1 LSEKYDVI
9 VVGGGPAGLS
19 TAYFLADKGYNII
32 VLERGSEPGSK
43 NVFGGRIYSYP
54 LDKYFPEWRKDAP
67 IERWVRREVLSIL
80 CKDSIV
86 NLEYEINRRL
96 NGYDSFTAF
105 LSRFLKWLALKVEE
119 KNVVVATN
127 VRVDEILFRD
137 DVAYGVR
144 IGEDKLEA
152 EYIVIAEGAN
162 TLLLE
167 KHGLRAKTSPRDI
180 AVGIKE
186 VIKLS
191 REKINERF
199 SLRDEEGLAQFLI
212 CPVFGAGF
220 IYTMKEYVSIGV
232 IYRPLFNNQVE
243 ARDVIEELRIHPHIS
258 KLLGDGIPIEY
269 SAHIVREA
277 GYRDLMHKPYG
288 RSYIVVGDAAGLIL
302 NTGFTVRGVDLA
314 IESGRLAAEA
324 IEKTPPGE
332 EPTLYM
338 KLLQEKGI
346 VTTLK
351 KFRKVSTILSD
362 QRIYREYPEII
373 CQILEKIYTVD
384 ELPETL
390 NESLKKA
397 VGGKT
402 SIIRLILQ
410 LLNMVRSL

>member
-1 LSEKYDVI
+1 MSERYDVI

-19 TAYFLADKGYNII
+19 TAYFLADHGYNTI

-54 LDKYFPEWRKDAP
+54 LDKYFPDWRKDAP
-67 IERWVRREVLSIL
+67 IERWVRREALSIL
-80 CKDSIV
+80 CEDNIV
-86 NLEYEINRRL
+86 NLEYEIDRKP

-105 LSRFLKWLALKVEE
+105 LSRFLKWLASKVEE

-137 DVAYGVR
+137 NIAYGVR

-162 TLLLE
+162 TLLSE
-167 KHGLRAKTSPRDI
+167 RHGLRRKISPRDI

-186 VIKLS
+186 VIRLG

-199 SLRDEEGLAQFLI
+199 CLGDGEGLAQFLI
-212 CPVFGAGF
+212 GSRFGGGF
-220 IYTMKEYVSIGV
+220 IYTMKEYVSMGV
-232 IYRPLFNNQVE
+232 IYRPLLNNQIE
-243 ARDVIEELRIHPHIS
+243 AKDVIEELKIHPHLS
-258 KLLGDGIPIEY
+258 KFLRDGVPVEY

-277 GYRDLMHKPYG
+277 GYSDLMHKPYG
-288 RSYIVVGDAAGLIL
+288 RGYIVVGDAAGLIL

-324 IEKTPPGE
+324 IRKTPPGE
-332 EPTLYM
+332 EPAVYM
-338 KLLQEKGI
+338 KLLREKEI
-346 VTTLK
+346 IKTLK
-351 KFRKVSTILSD
+351 KFRKVSKILSNE
-362 QRIYREYPEII
+362 RIYTKYPEYI
-373 CQILEKIYTVD
+373 CQILDKIYTVD
-384 ELPETL
+384 EIPETL
-390 NESLKKA
+390 NESFKKA

-402 SIIRLILQ
+402 SIIRLIFE
-410 LLNMVRSL
+410 LLTMVRSL

>member
-1 LSEKYDVI
+1 MSERYDVI

-19 TAYFLADKGYNII
+19 TAYFLADHGYNTI

-43 NVFGGRIYSYP
+43 NVFGGRIYTYP
-54 LDKYFPEWRKDAP
+54 LDKYFPDWRKDAP
-67 IERWVRREVLSIL
+67 IERWVRREALSIL
-80 CKDSIV
+80 CEDNIV
-86 NLEYEINRRL
+86 NLEYEIDRKP

-137 DVAYGVR
+137 NIAYGVR
-144 IGEDKLEA
+144 IGDDKLEA

-162 TLLLE
+162 TLLSE
-167 KHGLRAKTSPRDI
+167 RHGLRRKISPRDI

-186 VIKLS
+186 VIRLG

-199 SLRDEEGLAQFLI
+199 CLGDEEGLAQFLI
-212 CPVFGAGF
+212 GSRFGGGF

-232 IYRPLFNNQVE
+232 IYRPLLNNQIE
-243 ARDVIEELRIHPHIS
+243 AKDVIEELKIHPHLS
-258 KLLGDGIPIEY
+258 KLLRDGVPVEY

-277 GYRDLMHKPYG
+277 GYSDLMHKPYG
-288 RSYIVVGDAAGLIL
+288 RGYIVVGDAAGLIL

-324 IEKTPPGE
+324 IHKTPPGE
-332 EPTLYM
+332 EPAVYM
-338 KLLQEKGI
+338 KLLREKEI
-346 VTTLK
+346 IKTLK
-351 KFRKVSTILSD
+351 KFRKVSKILSNE
-362 QRIYREYPEII
+362 RIYTKYPEYI
-373 CQILEKIYTVD
+373 CQILDKIYTVD

-390 NESLKKA
+390 NESFKKA

-402 SIIRLILQ
+402 SIIRLIFE
-410 LLNMVRSL
+410 LLTMVRSL